1 MLKVTTV
8 KNVWFAT
15 LGFLIMDSNFKIIYA
30 KVVLIWQFCVYMSDI
45 TIITAKNVDYRCVIH
60 NISESEA
67 ISLLKNSVLQDC
79 GYI

>member
-8 KNVWFAT
+8 KNVWFVT

-30 KVVLIWQFCVYMSDI
+30 KVVLIWQFCFYMSDI

-60 NISESEA
+60 NISESET

>member
-1 MLKVTTV
+1 
-8 KNVWFAT
+8 
-15 LGFLIMDSNFKIIYA
+15 
-30 KVVLIWQFCVYMSDI
+30 MSDI

-60 NISESEA
+60 NISELEA